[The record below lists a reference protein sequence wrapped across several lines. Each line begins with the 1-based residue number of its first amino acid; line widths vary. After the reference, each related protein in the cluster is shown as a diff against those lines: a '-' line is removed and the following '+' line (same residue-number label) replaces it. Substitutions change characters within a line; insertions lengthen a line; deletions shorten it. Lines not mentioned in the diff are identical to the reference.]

1 MSVNRVWMMSAFV
14 PLTAACAVTQS
25 PTHVAHIGGAIEVT
39 LTDTSPSTRAAV
51 SSACGRLPGIAKVE
65 RSANDPDTLRFLH
78 PNVGFRDPRMVAVFR
93 CLRAQPHVLMAG
105 EPL

>member
-1 MSVNRVWMMSAFV
+1 MSVNRVWMMSTFV
-14 PLTAACAVTQS
+14 TLAAACAAQS

-51 SSACGRLPGIAKVE
+51 ISACGHLPGIAKVE
-65 RSANDPDTLRFLH
+65 HAANDPDTLRFLH

-93 CLRAQPHVLMAG
+93 CLHAQPQVLRAG